1 MKTLLLKA
9 LGVKGIWIYLVQIII
24 EMMSAQSEIKE
35 APIVLHDEDGNKVEP
50 TAGGAKLNRV
60 LDRLF
65 KLMPYFPGWAT
76 YWPAIRTAATAAI
89 KANKALYVVLLDAFN
104 AAKNKAGS

>member
-1 MKTLLLKA
+1 MKNLLLKA

-24 EMMSAQSEIKE
+24 EMVGAQNEIKE
-35 APIVLHDEDGNKVEP
+35 APIQLHDAEGNALEP
-50 TAGGAKLNRV
+50 TVGNTKLKRV

-65 KLMPYFPGWAT
+65 KLLPYFPGWDT
-76 YWPAIRTAATAAI
+76 YWPAIRTAATEAI
-89 KANKALYVVLLDAFN
+89 AANKKLYTVLLDALN